1 MKTSNRL
8 RLSRPAESD
17 APPVPDLSKAVGFMG
32 AVDGRFDERNRVA
45 LPSRLRNNALGD
57 LSIVSYYV
65 TPRATLRILS
75 LKEQARIRERMRDY
89 GSTDNDLEIYSLYMN
104 NMRGEASI
112 DVQGRLLV
120 SAEFLPLIGVDA
132 VNRDVRIVPH
142 DDYID
147 IWGKKRLEE
156 FLAGKRDPINEQFR
170 EYLEVAS
177 RLKL

>member
-1 MKTSNRL
+1 MKTSNRI
-8 RLSRPAESD
+8 RLSRPAETEETS
-17 APPVPDLSKAVGFMG
+17 ALSPTNVGFMG
-32 AVDGRFDERNRVA
+32 AVDGRFDERNRIA
-45 LPSRLRNNALGD
+45 LPSRLRSNALGD

-75 LKEQARIRERMRDY
+75 LKELKRIEARMREY

-120 SAEFLPLIGVDA
+120 SADFLPHIGVDA
-132 VNRDVRIVPH
+132 KNRDARIVPH
-142 DDYID
+142 GDYID
-147 IWGKKRLEE
+147 IWGKKRLAD
-156 FLAGKRDPINEQFR
+156 FLAGSREPISDQFK